1 VMFDEDS
8 LSDVA
13 FRARWLSV
21 FVPEG
26 LNDRSQAIYCL
37 ECVQKSAPSRRDGM
51 SRANRC
57 FHRPRN
63 VRRFVLPTSPAGA
76 KAQKK
81 YSPPHP
87 LDTKGCCSPQNNPKK
102 SSSLYC
108 LRFQGISN
116 DLFVHC
122 TNRFSCILQ
131 DLILF
136 HQIVVI
142 YWRAECWDGAV
153 GWRFEYISSVEL
165 LSGVLSVTD
174 TN

>member
-1 VMFDEDS
+1 MFDEDS

-13 FRARWLSV
+13 FRGCWL
-21 FVPEG
+21 
-26 LNDRSQAIYCL
+26 A
-37 ECVQKSAPSRRDGM
+37 
-51 SRANRC
+51 
-57 FHRPRN
+57 
-63 VRRFVLPTSPAGA
+63 VLSGSEVGRTKHLTV

-102 SSSLYC
+102 SSLSYC
-108 LRFQGISN
+108 LSFQGISN
-116 DLFVHC
+116 DLFVDC

-131 DLILF
+131 DVLFF
-136 HQIVVI
+136 HQTIVI
-142 YWRAECWDGAV
+142 YWRAECWDGVV